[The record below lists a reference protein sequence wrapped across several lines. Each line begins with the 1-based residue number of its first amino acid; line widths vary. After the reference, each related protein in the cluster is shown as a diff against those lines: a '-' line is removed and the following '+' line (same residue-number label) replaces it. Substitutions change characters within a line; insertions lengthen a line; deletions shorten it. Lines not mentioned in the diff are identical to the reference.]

1 MTVSNNRFSAILP
14 YMAMIIGALLFLVI
28 SDISFTTLLA
38 GKISWAGINGSVI
51 TSILN
56 GIVNGG
62 SIANSVIAVVG
73 VAAGGPIT
81 AALTAVGRG
90 VLIKLIKRRGV
101 KSVSKW

>member
-14 YMAMIIGALLFLVI
+14 YAAMIVGALLFLVI
-28 SDISFTTLLA
+28 SEVSFTTLLA
-38 GKISWAGINGSVI
+38 GKISWTGVNGATI
-51 TSILN
+51 TAILN
-56 GIVNGG
+56 GIVNGS
-62 SIANSVIAVVG
+62 SIASSVIAVVG

-90 VLIKLIKRRGV
+90 LLIKLIKRRGI